1 MFAIF
6 ETVAAAVKV
15 VSAAETEHA
24 PTNEGRKRQGEP
36 APYCIIA

>member
-1 MFAIF
+1 MFSLF

-15 VSAAETEHA
+15 VSAAEPEHA
-24 PTNEGRKRQGEP
+24 PTNEGKGEP